1 MRSGSPRAPIARWRR
16 ATSLAQALDAMATRA
31 SDAIA
36 ERLRAGDQTAAEA
49 AGQALCRA
57 VDRALAEGV
66 SQEELA
72 GALDK
77 RQHVMGLI
85 AQADAR

>member
-1 MRSGSPRAPIARWRR
+1 
-16 ATSLAQALDAMATRA
+16 MAARA

-36 ERLRAGDQTAAEA
+36 ERLRAGDHAAAEA
-49 AGQALCRA
+49 AGEILCRA
-57 VDRALAEGV
+57 IDRGLAEGV